1 MWRTIDIVPSSI
13 REDPQVQA
21 ACEAIDAELQQIYTE
36 FLPES
41 AASTGQPS
49 ICFWPFVMQQVPPLL
64 DVLAWEM
71 HVDVWAGWEGTLDL
85 ETKRRL
91 IEESI
96 HWHQH
101 KGTRYAVDQ
110 MLATVFKQGVVTEWY
125 EYGGRPYYF
134 RIITEDEIVDPDQLL
149 AVIDG
154 IYAVKNVR
162 SWLDE
167 PGFIRSRRQQQ
178 TLYHT
183 VVIREKLT
191 TRIRMA
197 ETT

>member
-1 MWRTIDIVPSSI
+1 MWRTVDIVPSSI
-13 REDPQVQA
+13 RDDPQVQA
-21 ACEAIDAELQQIYTE
+21 ACEAIDAELQQIYDG
-36 FLPES
+36 FLPGAPE
-41 AASTGQPS
+41 ANPS
-49 ICFWPFVMQQVPPLL
+49 ILFWPFVLEQLPPLL

-71 HVDVWAGWEGTLDL
+71 HVDVYAGWQGDLDL

-96 HWHQH
+96 YWHQH
-101 KGTRYAVDQ
+101 KGTRYAVNQ
-110 MLATVFKQGVVTEWY
+110 MLATVFKQGVVTEWW
-125 EYGGRPYYF
+125 EYGGSRRYRF
-134 RIITEDEIVDPDQLL
+134 RIITEDDIVDPDDL
-149 AVIDG
+149 ARVIAG

-197 ETT
+197 ETP

>member
-1 MWRTIDIVPSSI
+1 
-13 REDPQVQA
+13 VQA

-49 ICFWPFVMQQVPPLL
+49 ILFWPFINAQVPPLL
-64 DVLAWEM
+64 DVLAWEF
-71 HVDVWAGWEGTLDL
+71 HLDVWQNMEGAVDID
-85 ETKRRL
+85 TKRRL

-96 HWHQH
+96 FWHQH

-110 MLATVFKQGVVTEWY
+110 MLATIFKQGVVTEWY
-125 EYGGRPYYF
+125 EYGGTPYHF
-134 RIITEDEIVDPDQLL
+134 RIITEDDIVDPDDL
-149 AVIDG
+149 ARVIDG

-162 SWLDE
+162 SWMDD
-167 PGFIRSRRQQQ
+167 PGFIRARRQMQ

-183 VVIREKLT
+183 VVVREKLT
-191 TRIRMA
+191 TKIAMA
-197 ETT
+197 GEEPPYPSR